1 MFFNYLELR
10 ARGSYRGEL
19 SMTLKLSEMEKRSQE
34 IKTVSSDREKRG
46 SVSRCSLSSNQ
57 LHILHFFATEG
68 ESISDEMTK
77 LIAWAKRARAYL
89 EKELP
94 HAKSSLERFESTLGH
109 NKVAQETVIPRL
121 KKDIAELEQLLGE
134 CGE

>member
-1 MFFNYLELR
+1 
-10 ARGSYRGEL
+10 
-19 SMTLKLSEMEKRSQE
+19 MTLKLSELEQLKL
-34 IKTVSSDREKRG
+34 TNPVSKKWMYTAIRHCQRNEDFDIDMDDGEEPDRY
-46 SVSRCSLSSNQ
+46 
-57 LHILHFFATEG
+57 EG
-68 ESISDEMTK
+68 EAMADALNAFPALIS
-77 LIAWAKRARAYL
+77 WAKRARAYL

>member
-1 MFFNYLELR
+1 MEKRTFVKGCTEKT
-10 ARGSYRGEL
+10 GEDE
-19 SMTLKLSEMEKRSQE
+19 MTLKLSEVEKLYE
-34 IKTVSSDREKRG
+34 PYHAIDTG
-46 SVSRCSLSSNQ
+46 HPLW
-57 LHILHFFATEG
+57 HTA
-68 ESISDEMTK
+68 K
-77 LIAWAKRARAYL
+77 LISWAKRARAYL

-134 CGE
+134 VEP